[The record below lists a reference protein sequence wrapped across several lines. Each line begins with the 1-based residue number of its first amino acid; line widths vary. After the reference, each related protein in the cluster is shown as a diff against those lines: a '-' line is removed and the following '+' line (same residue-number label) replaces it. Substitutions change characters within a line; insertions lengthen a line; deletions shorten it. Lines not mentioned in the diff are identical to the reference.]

1 MQRTECFPRL
11 QAMHALRASA
21 TAFAILL
28 TACGPA
34 QEAPTP
40 VATESTPCVPGGQ
53 GFLRA
58 RLRGAIEADLDWQD
72 GDMHC
77 EGGLRPDG
85 SGLRLAIVGPLKGSG
100 RMLRLVFGID
110 TGSPEG
116 HEAHAATNL
125 TLIVEGAQ
133 RLYATLGDDK
143 CTSDSLQRSDIGTGS
158 GARQRVEVR
167 GFCTGPAA
175 TMDGSDRVLVERFDF
190 TTSYSTGSPP

>member
-1 MQRTECFPRL
+1 
-11 QAMHALRASA
+11 MHALRASA
-21 TAFAILL
+21 TTAFAILL
-28 TACGPA
+28 TACSPA
-34 QEAPTP
+34 QEAPAP
-40 VATESTPCVPGGQ
+40 AATAGPSCVPGGQ

-77 EGGLRPDG
+77 EGGPRPDG

-100 RMLRLVFGID
+100 QMLRFVFGIG

-116 HEAHAATNL
+116 SEAHAATNL

-143 CTSDSLQRSDIGTGS
+143 CTTDSLQRSDIGTDNPT
-158 GARQRVEVR
+158 RQRVVAR

-190 TTSYSTGSPP
+190 TTSYSTGSTP